1 MCCADSLDPDAQ
13 EQLFKVA
20 RDAIE
25 YGLEQGV
32 PPRVDPALF
41 SAPLQAIRASFATLH
56 RNGQL
61 RGCIGHLEATQALV
75 VDVAEN
81 AYAAAFADPRFP
93 PLTRSEFNELAYHIS
108 ILHPAQALQFT
119 SEADVLRQL
128 QPGIDGLIL
137 KDGQHRATFLPTV
150 WSSLPDPG
158 DFLRHLKHKAGF
170 APDYWSPTLQIA
182 RYATEDLEP
191 LDGDEIGQR

>member
-1 MCCADSLDPDAQ
+1 MCCANQLDPDDR

-20 RDAIE
+20 RAAIE
-25 YGLEQGV
+25 HGLEQGV
-32 PPRVDPALF
+32 PPKFDPALF
-41 SAPLQAIRASFATLH
+41 SAPLQAIRASFVTLH
-56 RNGQL
+56 KNGRL

-75 VDVAEN
+75 VDVAGN
-81 AYAAAFADPRFP
+81 AYAAAFTDPRFP
-93 PLTRSEFNELAYHIS
+93 PMDRSEFTELVYHIS
-108 ILHPAQALQFT
+108 ILHPAQALQFA

-128 QPGIDGLIL
+128 QPGVDGLIL

-158 DFLRHLKHKAGF
+158 DFLRHLKYKAGL

-182 RYATEDLEP
+182 RYATEDLVPLEP
-191 LDGDEIGQR
+191 R